1 MVRAF
6 YFLETVWHDLRY
18 AVRML
23 RKNPVFACVA
33 IGTFALAIGANAA
46 IFSVLNAAFL
56 QPLPY
61 PEPNRLAFLWEG
73 PNNVTYSFSHPRY
86 EMLRDSASDFEGIAA
101 YDDESI
107 TAAVSG
113 EPERIEG
120 GRVSANFFS
129 VIGVAPVIGR
139 TFTPEED
146 RFRGPPLVILSHE
159 YWESRFNSDPNIL
172 GRSMRIDGTT
182 QTIVGVL
189 PAGFR
194 FLGENVDVWRS
205 RLADSGTF
213 FPSTV
218 RRGAQFLTVIGRLK
232 PGVGIRQAQAS
243 LDVLGIRYQQDY
255 PGNDDI
261 DVSVHI
267 APLQEQLVSGLRLN
281 LFLTWGAVS
290 CLLLIACANIA
301 NLLLARASARIK
313 EVAVRLAIGATRE
326 RIARQLLTEGV
337 LISVCGGALGLLVA
351 QWGARVLAATIHQ
364 SSHQAPE
371 ARIDATVVAFTL
383 VVSVIVGL
391 GFGLVPSIAALRKDI
406 RRPRVHPQNIL
417 VTAEIALSLVLLVSA
432 GLLMQSFLRMRGMA
446 TGIRSDQVSILWLI
460 LNPHRYENFPERAAF
475 YDETLRRVRALP
487 GVCSA
492 AIASRVDVMQ
502 PGDVGVDTVIPRSE
516 PQASS
521 RGRSISPDYLS
532 LMGIPLLA
540 GRDFTEHDST
550 SSSKVMLVNHSFAR
564 RFFPD
569 QDPVGKHVTVS
580 SSAWEIVGVTG
591 DVRLSLQSAGA
602 SEEFYLPLA
611 QAPRGTARLL
621 IRSTAPLS
629 AVRHEVQAIDP
640 DQAVAQMRPL
650 NDALDDSLSQP
661 RSMMSIFSIFAA
673 AALLLAAMGVYGV
686 MACGVA
692 QRTREIGIRI
702 ALGARVGDVRRMVIR
717 QSMRLVL
724 TGVALGIPIAIAV
737 GRLYSSLLFGVKSG
751 DPVTLI
757 AVVAIL
763 SIAALA
769 AAYIPSRRATKVDP
783 ASVLR
788 AQ

>member
-1 MVRAF
+1 
-6 YFLETVWHDLRY
+6 
-18 AVRML
+18 
-23 RKNPVFACVA
+23 
-33 IGTFALAIGANAA
+33 
-46 IFSVLNAAFL
+46 
-56 QPLPY
+56 
-61 PEPNRLAFLWEG
+61 
-73 PNNVTYSFSHPRY
+73 
-86 EMLRDSASDFEGIAA
+86 
-101 YDDESI
+101 
-107 TAAVSG
+107 
-113 EPERIEG
+113 
-120 GRVSANFFS
+120 
-129 VIGVAPVIGR
+129 
-139 TFTPEED
+139 
-146 RFRGPPLVILSHE
+146 
-159 YWESRFNSDPNIL
+159 
-172 GRSMRIDGTT
+172 
-182 QTIVGVL
+182 VL
-189 PAGFR
+189 PSGFQ
-194 FLGENVDVWRS
+194 FLGENVEVWRS

-213 FPSTV
+213 FPSSV

-232 PGVGIRQAQAS
+232 HGVGIRQAQAS
-243 LDVLGIRYQQDY
+243 LDVLAARYRQDN
-255 PGNDDI
+255 PGNDDL
-261 DVSVHI
+261 DEPVYVK
-267 APLQEQLVSGLRLN
+267 PLQEQMVSGLRLN

-290 CLLLIACANIA
+290 CLLLNACANIA

-313 EVAVRLAIGATRE
+313 EIAVRLAIGATRE

-364 SSHQAPE
+364 TSHQAPE

-391 GFGLVPSIAALRKDI
+391 GFGLAPSIAALRKDL
-406 RRPRVHPQNIL
+406 RRPRVHPQNVL

-432 GLLMQSFLRMRGMA
+432 GLLMQSFVRMRGMA

-475 YDETLRRVRALP
+475 YDEILRRVRALP
-487 GVCSA
+487 GVSSA

-502 PGDVGVDTVIPRSE
+502 PGDVGLDTVIPGSQL
-516 PQASS
+516 QASS

-550 SSSKVMLVNHSFAR
+550 SSHKVMLVNQSFAR

-569 QDPVGKHVTVS
+569 QDPIGKHVTVS

-650 NDALDDSLSQP
+650 NDALDDSLNQP

-692 QRTREIGIRI
+692 QRRREIGIRI
-702 ALGARVGDVRRMVIR
+702 ALGARAGDVRRMVIR

-724 TGVALGIPIAIAV
+724 TGVALGIPVAIAV

-751 DPVTLI
+751 DPLTLI